1 MENNKCRNM
10 HHGNALMANILNSMY
25 RFRQMMPQCSCKH
38 RNTCGQTPQQRSNHI
53 AMLWVSHRQMVN
65 KRDSPSMPMQH
76 PLSQDKEIFL
86 ASRNLSK
93 TCTCTGNSRH
103 LRGKMN
109 LRHRQ
114 WLSGSSITPGTDLM
128 EIDSGQPDFTRTIRS
143 DKMSFSGRGKT
154 IFNQGHLLK
163 LAWYDPL
170 LLHRHKISA
179 AMLSLSRI
187 LDQIGSHQLSSFLM
201 RI

>member
-1 MENNKCRNM
+1 MIDLLNWFPPSLTLTDFCGFKIMKVIAHVKTGYAEDIMENNKCRNM

-86 ASRNLSK
+86 ASRKSSK
-93 TCTCTGNSRH
+93 TYTSWRSIQDSQTLPGLYAVARCHSQDVARPSSTRGTC
-103 LRGKMN
+103 
-109 LRHRQ
+109 
-114 WLSGSSITPGTDLM
+114 
-128 EIDSGQPDFTRTIRS
+128 
-143 DKMSFSGRGKT
+143 
-154 IFNQGHLLK
+154 
-163 LAWYDPL
+163 
-170 LLHRHKISA
+170 
-179 AMLSLSRI
+179 
-187 LDQIGSHQLSSFLM
+187 
-201 RI
+201 